1 MPQETIRGFCP
12 GRLQDRTGRPHGNSN
27 LFCRRRDG
35 WTTLVP
41 LIRKPTMDKWG
52 GAGGVGGGEEEW
64 LLLQTT
70 RRQSLIGINVEN
82 KISWSFY

>member
-1 MPQETIRGFCP
+1 
-12 GRLQDRTGRPHGNSN
+12 
-27 LFCRRRDG
+27 
-35 WTTLVP
+35 
-41 LIRKPTMDKWG
+41 MDKWG

-82 KISWSFY
+82 KLSWSFY